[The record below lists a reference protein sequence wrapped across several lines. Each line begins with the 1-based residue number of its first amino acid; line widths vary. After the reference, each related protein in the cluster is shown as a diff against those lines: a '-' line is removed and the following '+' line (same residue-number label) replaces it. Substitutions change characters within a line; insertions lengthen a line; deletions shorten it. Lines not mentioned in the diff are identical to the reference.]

1 MSPPNEWTH
10 VIRHWSEVF
19 MHRSLCDF
27 KRFMSESGLS
37 FPLVNILMR
46 LYHGAPGGI
55 SEIGDELGVT
65 TAAVSQAVD
74 RLVQLGLVARQEDA
88 ADRRVRRLEVTEAGR
103 ALIERAIEARCR
115 WLESLAEQLTP
126 EQRALIVSA
135 LTLLTEAAH
144 KQGKE

>member
-1 MSPPNEWTH
+1 MSPPDELAR
-10 VIRHWSEVF
+10 VIRDWSEAF

-65 TAAVSQAVD
+65 TAAMSQAVD

-88 ADRRVRRLEVTEAGR
+88 TDRRVRRLEVTQAGR
-103 ALIERAIEARCR
+103 ALVERAIAARCR

-126 EQRALIVSA
+126 EQRAQIVAA
-135 LTLLTEAAH
+135 LTLLTDAAR
-144 KQGKE
+144 KRGDA